1 MKPACVSILIA
12 CAFASGCSTAV
23 NHLAGDP
30 HGAHPIGIFSGVRM
44 DSRLLVNSDSE
55 PESSQWRV
63 PAICYSLLDFP
74 FSAVGD
80 TLLLPLDLANAPDSD
95 TKP

>member
-1 MKPACVSILIA
+1 MKPTCISIFIA
-12 CAFASGCSTAV
+12 YAFASGCSTAV
-23 NHLAGDP
+23 NHLAGDV

-44 DSRLLVNSDSE
+44 DSRLLAGSDSE
-55 PESSQWRV
+55 PEPSQWRI

-95 TKP
+95 DEP